1 MNLDVKRV
9 ELKYRISQIQAL
21 RLRIRIAPFLQWDVH
36 NGSRGYL
43 VRSLY
48 FDTLR
53 DSDFEE
59 KLDGYDPRQKIR
71 LRLYDAGGQ
80 TAKLELKEK
89 QDGRQRKRSLH
100 VGRDAARELS
110 RGRYDVL
117 RSFREPLAEQ
127 LYLLLKTRVYR
138 PKCVVQYRR
147 IAYQSP
153 DNDIRLTFDSEVCAT
168 EARLALFDPEL
179 PLYPVD
185 RPQDV
190 TLEVK
195 YNGFL
200 FSNLKQALGDAMP
213 VAESISK
220 YCMARR
226 ITKHGRI

>member
-1 MNLDVKRV
+1 MSLDVTRV

-21 RLRIRIAPFLQWDVH
+21 HLHARIAPFLQWDAH

-48 FDTLR
+48 FDTLQ

-59 KLDGYDPRQKIR
+59 KLDGYDPRRKIR
-71 LRLYDAGGQ
+71 LRLYGPEGQ

-89 QDGRQRKRSLH
+89 QNRGQRKRSLL
-100 VGRDAARELS
+100 LS
-110 RGRYDVL
+110 RAVALELARGRFDLL
-117 RSFREPLAEQ
+117 RGLQEPLAGQ
-127 LYLLLKTRVYR
+127 LYWLLKSRAYL

-153 DNDIRLTFDSEVCAT
+153 DNDIRLTFDQELCAT
-168 EARLALFDPEL
+168 EANLSLFDPRL
-179 PLYPVD
+179 ILYPVD
-185 RPQDV
+185 RPGEV

-200 FSNLKQALGDAMP
+200 FSSVKQALGGGMP
-213 VAESISK
+213 AAESVSK

-226 ITKHGRI
+226 ISKHGRI